1 MTIDISEV
9 DKTVE
14 TETTN
19 EENVPPDNEQG
30 EEQENNE
37 TRQEPEIAPRR
48 STREHRVP
56 DRYGEWIN
64 QASHIKEPQT
74 VDEALTC
81 SNREKWKE
89 AMDEEYTSLMSNDI
103 WELVELPKDGKVVS
117 CIFKCKL
124 GATGNI
130 DRYKA
135 RLVAQGY
142 SQRPGVDY
150 GRHSHR

>member
-1 MTIDISEV
+1 MGYADNRKAYHLYDFQKRRVVFSRDVVFNEKVAGYRDEESDNESPHVTIDISEV

-30 EEQENNE
+30 EQENNE
-37 TRQEPEIAPRR
+37 TRQEPEIAPGS

-64 QASHIKEPQT
+64 QANHIKEPQT

-89 AMDEEYTSLMSNDI
+89 AMDEEYTSLMSNDV
-103 WELVELPKDGKVVS
+103 WEL
-117 CIFKCKL
+117 
-124 GATGNI
+124 
-130 DRYKA
+130 
-135 RLVAQGY
+135 
-142 SQRPGVDY
+142 
-150 GRHSHR
+150 